1 MPPRMVRGMRRG
13 AAHRGAAAAPFRDI
27 ARWAL
32 AAALTVPAMV
42 GAACGGAGANPAAG
56 VTAAIPPVVTDASR
70 LRLPLDRYLLSPHDA
85 DLAARGYR
93 VLLRRCEQRFGITGP
108 PEPPPGAGPRTANER
123 RYGITD
129 RRLAATA
136 GFRVSTDPPVSV
148 AKPTEPADPRT
159 LEVLTGEGHH
169 VVDGQPVP
177 PGGCSGEARRG
188 MRAGAPAGVDRFLA
202 QRLSQ
207 DSYFRS
213 QRDPRVQA
221 VLRTWSDC
229 MRGHGF
235 RYPTPLAAAGDPHFR
250 TGPVTPTEKS
260 AATADLD
267 CKATTNLIGIWS
279 SVEADL
285 QRSAITANRDALDTL
300 LRANDAELRVVH
312 SLDLR

>member
-1 MPPRMVRGMRRG
+1 MRRG
-13 AAHRGAAAAPFRDI
+13 AAHRGAAAAPSRALI
-27 ARWAL
+27 PWAL

-42 GAACGGAGANPAAG
+42 GAGCGGAGEKPAAD
-56 VTAAIPPVVTDASR
+56 VPTVVTDASR
-70 LRLPLDRYLLSPHDA
+70 LRLPLDRYLLDPRDA

-108 PEPPPGAGPRTANER
+108 PEPPPAAGPRTANER

-129 RRLAATA
+129 RRLATTA

-148 AKPTEPADPRT
+148 AKPTEAADPRT
-159 LEVLTGEGHH
+159 SEVLTGEGRH

-177 PGGCSGEARRG
+177 PGGCSGEASRG
-188 MRAGAPAGVDRFLA
+188 MRAGAPAAVDRFLA

-229 MRGHGF
+229 MRGRGF
-235 RYPTPLAAAGDPHFR
+235 SYPTPLAAAGDPHFR
-250 TGPVTPTEKS
+250 TGPVTPTEKA
-260 AATADLD
+260 AATADLG
-267 CKATTNLIGIWS
+267 CKATTNLIGVWS

-285 QRSAITANRDALDTL
+285 QRSAITSNRDALDTL

-312 SLDLR
+312 GLDLR